1 MCIANRLKLLSYL
14 LILSIL
20 SACRGGNLPNPSTV
34 TQPGR
39 RTVTFAWIPKALDNP
54 VFEVGRAGAVARAIE
69 LSASGPVQVEVLYV
83 GSVAS
88 DAAEQVRVV
97 EDVIARGV
105 DGIAISCNDPTAC
118 IEPINRAVDAGIPV
132 MTWDADSPNSK
143 RFTYFGLD
151 NVEAG
156 RTGANLLVN
165 AMGPSGRVAV
175 LTGVPGAFNLEERIR
190 GFRQG
195 IAAYPE
201 IEIIATVVTN
211 DDINLGVQAVEETM
225 QAYPDLDGW
234 YFAGMW
240 PLFADRGSMPLW
252 EAAALHRGMKTVA
265 FDALPVELELLR
277 DGYLSALIDQKN
289 WGWGYDTI
297 KILYEVVVNDIQYPA
312 FSNSGFNIITQNNVD
327 VMLKMWQT
335 NDFNLPL
342 PPP

>member
-118 IEPINRAVDAGIPV
+118 IEPIKCRSRG
-132 MTWDADSPNSK
+132 
-143 RFTYFGLD
+143 G
-151 NVEAG
+151 
-156 RTGANLLVN
+156 
-165 AMGPSGRVAV
+165 
-175 LTGVPGAFNLEERIR
+175 GVS
-190 GFRQG
+190 
-195 IAAYPE
+195 
-201 IEIIATVVTN
+201 
-211 DDINLGVQAVEETM
+211 D
-225 QAYPDLDGW
+225 
-234 YFAGMW
+234 
-240 PLFADRGSMPLW
+240 
-252 EAAALHRGMKTVA
+252 
-265 FDALPVELELLR
+265 
-277 DGYLSALIDQKN
+277 
-289 WGWGYDTI
+289 
-297 KILYEVVVNDIQYPA
+297 
-312 FSNSGFNIITQNNVD
+312 FSNYII
-327 VMLKMWQT
+327 
-335 NDFNLPL
+335 
-342 PPP
+342 